1 MPDTS
6 DINELSAPIAGQ
18 SLTAELG
25 ASAWQQPAKYN
36 TVDEALS
43 FYSPKLMDEG
53 FQDMLFDTMEL
64 GTPITTIANA
74 MQSGAVMEG
83 IHSVDL
89 GMLIIPVLVEMMAY
103 VADKEGIK
111 YTLGTEKRIDEDKIS
126 SSKVALALNRLK
138 KEADSGEQET
148 ETMEA
153 EEAPS
158 MDMPEEQPAGL
169 MARRM

>member
-1 MPDTS
+1 
-6 DINELSAPIAGQ
+6 
-18 SLTAELG
+18 
-25 ASAWQQPAKYN
+25 
-36 TVDEALS
+36 
-43 FYSPKLMDEG
+43 
-53 FQDMLFDTMEL
+53 MLFDTMEL